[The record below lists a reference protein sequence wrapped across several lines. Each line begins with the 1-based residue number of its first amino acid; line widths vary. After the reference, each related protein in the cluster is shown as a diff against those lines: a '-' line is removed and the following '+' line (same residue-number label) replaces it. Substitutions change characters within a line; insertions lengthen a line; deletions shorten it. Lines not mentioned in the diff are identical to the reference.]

1 MITREALLEWVQ
13 SQPEGYDLSFSPE
26 YDHDPDTPN
35 AVEIESRDPRGGGI
49 VDWLKVEFG

>member
-1 MITREALLEWVQ
+1 MITRETLLAWVQ